1 MREHGST
8 AKHGSTETRKRGNAE
23 TGKRGNA
30 SARHPR
36 SQGAGQTRA
45 ARSAGSADED
55 RGLVRQVE
63 EVLRGHTEGDG
74 DRHTDADRGHG
85 QR

>member
-1 MREHGST
+1 MRKHGST
-8 AKHGSTETRKRGNAE
+8 AKHGSTETRKRE